1 MPMHTLRKAVLTF
14 VLGLVLVVATTGEAL
29 VARPE
34 EIQLSPEDRQQVARI
49 EEYLNRL
56 TTVRAR
62 FLQVSSNGQVAEG
75 DFFLW
80 RPGRIRVEYDPP
92 VPVLIVANG
101 SFLVYYDREL
111 EQVSHLPLGSTA
123 AGVLTK
129 ENLSLEDPDLTVTGF
144 ERSGGA
150 LKITFVQTQ
159 DPLEGSITLVFSED
173 PIKLQKWK
181 VVDAQG
187 VTVEVSLVATR
198 FDVPLNPKLF
208 EFRDPRFFR
217 DQ

>member
-75 DFFLW
+75 DFFYG
-80 RPGRIRVEYDPP
+80 GR
-92 VPVLIVANG
+92 AASG
-101 SFLVYYDREL
+101 SNTIHRC
-111 EQVSHLPLGSTA
+111 
-123 AGVLTK
+123 
-129 ENLSLEDPDLTVTGF
+129 
-144 ERSGGA
+144 RC
-150 LKITFVQTQ
+150 
-159 DPLEGSITLVFSED
+159 
-173 PIKLQKWK
+173 
-181 VVDAQG
+181 
-187 VTVEVSLVATR
+187 
-198 FDVPLNPKLF
+198 
-208 EFRDPRFFR
+208 
-217 DQ
+217 

>member
-75 DFFLW
+75 DFFMAAG
-80 RPGRIRVEYDPP
+80 PHQGRIRSTGAGADCRQWQFPGLLRPRVGAGQSSSAGQYRRGCVDQGKP
-92 VPVLIVANG
+92 
-101 SFLVYYDREL
+101 
-111 EQVSHLPLGSTA
+111 LP
-123 AGVLTK
+123 
-129 ENLSLEDPDLTVTGF
+129 
-144 ERSGGA
+144 
-150 LKITFVQTQ
+150 
-159 DPLEGSITLVFSED
+159 
-173 PIKLQKWK
+173 
-181 VVDAQG
+181 
-187 VTVEVSLVATR
+187 
-198 FDVPLNPKLF
+198 
-208 EFRDPRFFR
+208 
-217 DQ
+217 